1 MLKWHYFRWGVPI
14 LTTAIFFAV
23 FLAYKS
29 SESQI
34 FSRYNVN
41 LFVLL
46 LAAGFLTCV
55 CWWVALAEH
64 RYTRLINRIFQLTT
78 LNMMI
83 IFFGLLT
90 LSDLFVDLLPVTA
103 WLPLLAGLIILWM
116 TLERPWGARLQQ
128 IQIQELVN
136 NVALAVGAILISL
149 IFSEVIFRYVLLEN
163 EVPVTNEE
171 FEQLIASAWPRPI
184 PRARDPDKFRIL
196 GLSDSFGGA
205 GGPKNYHYILETLYT
220 DEGVAIEVVNFS
232 RGGYDPIDQLA
243 LFKRFAA
250 SYQPDLILHGFF
262 VGNDFEPPKKEL
274 QAFQGIVLRPATGLR
289 AYRPHNFLLRRWFRN
304 YIIVVRDNLLKASET
319 ASTSPITSI
328 DQSAVV
334 RTNLR
339 KGPEAGSTLPV
350 ISIDR
355 SMEVEAEIKPE
366 ITVPPSG
373 GTFSQAEFLRI
384 EKYRLNIYQPRQP
397 PPVRWQ
403 KTMAL
408 VNEIRAEAARI
419 GSDYVMVIH
428 PDQLQVEHE
437 VILALEENYNLDL
450 SRYDLALPQ
459 RFLIDHCAEYNIK
472 CLDLLPIFKER
483 SYPLYLIRDTHYN
496 DNGNRLAAEAI
507 FDLLRDLAL
516 FSGPET
522 KR

>member
-1 MLKWHYFRWGVPI
+1 MLKQHYLRWGVPLLI
-14 LTTAIFFAV
+14 TAIFFAV
-23 FLAYKS
+23 FLSYKGP
-29 SESQI
+29 EQQI
-34 FSRYNVN
+34 FSQYNVN

-46 LAAGFLTCV
+46 LAAGFLTGV
-55 CWWVALAEH
+55 CWWVALDKR
-64 RYTRLINRIFQLTT
+64 RYTRLINRIFQLAT

-83 IFFGLLT
+83 IFLGLLT
-90 LSDLFVDLLPVTA
+90 LSDLFVDLIPVVA
-103 WLPLLAGLIILWM
+103 WLPLLAGLIMLWM
-116 TLERPWGARLQQ
+116 TLERPLGAGLQQ
-128 IQIQELVN
+128 IHIQELVN
-136 NVALAVGAILISL
+136 NVALVVGAVLISL
-149 IFSEVIFRYVLLEN
+149 IFSEVIFRYVLMEN
-163 EVPVTNEE
+163 EVPVTNDE

-205 GGPKNYHYILETLYT
+205 GGPENYHYILETLYT
-220 DEGVAIEVVNFS
+220 DEGVAVEVVNFS
-232 RGGYDPIDQLA
+232 RGGYDPIDQVA

-262 VGNDFEPPKKEL
+262 VGNDFEPSRKEL
-274 QAFQGIVLRPATGLR
+274 QAFQRIVLRPATGLR

-304 YIIVVRDNLLKASET
+304 YMIVIRDNFQKASET
-319 ASTSPITSI
+319 ASTSPVTSI
-328 DQSAVV
+328 DQSIVA
-334 RTNLR
+334 RTNLQ
-339 KGPEAGSTLPV
+339 KGSETASTPPV
-350 ISIDR
+350 ISTDQ

-366 ITVPPSG
+366 ITAPPSG
-373 GTFSQAEFLRI
+373 GTFSEAEFLRI

-397 PPVRWQ
+397 PPVRWR

-408 VNEIRAEAARI
+408 INEIRAEAARI

-437 VILALEENYNLDL
+437 VILALEESYNLDL
-450 SRYDLALPQ
+450 SGYDLALPQ
-459 RFLIDHCAEYNIK
+459 RFLIDHCAENNIK
-472 CLDLLPIFKER
+472 CLDLLPVFKER
-483 SYPLYLIRDTHYN
+483 SDPLYLVRDTHYN

-516 FSGPET
+516 FPGPET